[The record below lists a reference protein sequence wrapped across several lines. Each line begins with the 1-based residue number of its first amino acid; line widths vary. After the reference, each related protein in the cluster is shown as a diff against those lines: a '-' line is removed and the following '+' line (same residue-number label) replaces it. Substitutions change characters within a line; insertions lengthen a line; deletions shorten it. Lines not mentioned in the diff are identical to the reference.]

1 MFSIIRFIETIT
13 ASRRILSEIIQIPTY
28 SDIKIKCGIYR
39 NVNRNTLKPGY
50 NFVAFD
56 LIKNDQQ
63 ISKLQSVYIESFVK
77 DNKKYIEKDISNFK
91 LHYEVELNKNHII
104 LCKIK
109 NEPFVMYKLVETM
122 KNNGNSGKKISK
134 RKLRLF
140 VCFDSARNSK

>member
-1 MFSIIRFIETIT
+1 MFSIIRFIEAIT
-13 ASRRILSEIIQIPTY
+13 ASRRILSEIIQIPTD

-109 NEPFVMYKLVETM
+109 NEPFVMYKL
-122 KNNGNSGKKISK
+122 KKQ
-134 RKLRLF
+134 
-140 VCFDSARNSK
+140 